1 MEAKDVL
8 PIIFERSNAT
18 GAIWNLY
25 IVVVLGVIAFL
36 ASTEIKNTLIRHAVA
51 IGFVIMAVDNILA
64 LVQVTRQEQELVTY
78 FHSLNTNSV
87 LSGKDQGLFD
97 PLFVSPWPLVAVIH
111 AIIDLMVLAFIYN
124 LFSKISRP

>member
-18 GAIWNLY
+18 GSIWNLY
-25 IVVVLGVIAFL
+25 IVVVLGVIAFF
-36 ASTEIKNTLIRHAVA
+36 ASAGTNNTLIKWAVA

-78 FHSLNTNSV
+78 FHSLNTASV
-87 LSGKDQGLFD
+87 FSGKDQGIFD
-97 PLFVSPWPLVAVIH
+97 PLFVSPWLLVAVIH
-111 AIIDLMVLAFIYN
+111 AIIDAMVLAFIY
-124 LFSKISRP
+124 KYRK